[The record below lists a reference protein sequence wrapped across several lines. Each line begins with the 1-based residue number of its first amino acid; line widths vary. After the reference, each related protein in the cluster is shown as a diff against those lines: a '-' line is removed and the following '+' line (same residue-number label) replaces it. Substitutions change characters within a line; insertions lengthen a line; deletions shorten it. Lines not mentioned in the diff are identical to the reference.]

1 MEPSANYNITN
12 QMTIRQMSLYNPEQD
27 KLAQVLET
35 GLKKHFL
42 TAEVKWVEC
51 PDLTQKPFNLAA
63 PGLCGEPAFI
73 DLGDASYL
81 TSPPKMNR
89 VYDIPNIL
97 KLLEP
102 PYCGSS
108 NSFIFGNSVFRT
120 TFPEDLF
127 ELVINQMMSVTD
139 QEVRD
144 ICNRSHTIYT
154 NARRCNVEKIV
165 TLYNYKFNM
174 QGTFFLCQGLTTK
187 SVLQVYAKT
196 HRPNSQYLDDPSG
209 FINSMQDELQ
219 KTFDATGYYV
229 EIERLSIYS
238 LIKASQCSPKLF
250 YISM

>member
-12 QMTIRQMSLYNPEQD
+12 QMPIRQMSLHNPEED
-27 KLAQVLET
+27 KLAEVLET

-51 PDLTQKPFNLAA
+51 PDLTREPFNLAA

-81 TSPPKMNR
+81 TPPPKMNR
-89 VYDIPNIL
+89 VYDIRNIL
-97 KLLEP
+97 KLLKP
-102 PYCGSS
+102 LNCGSS
-108 NSFIFGNSVFRT
+108 NSFIFGKSVLQT
-120 TFPEDLF
+120 TSAELH

-144 ICNRSHTIYT
+144 IYNRSHIIYM
-154 NARRCNVEKIV
+154 NKQRCNVEEV
-165 TLYNYKFNM
+165 VRFYKHKCNV

-187 SVLQVYAKT
+187 SVLQVHAKT
-196 HRPNSQYLDDPSG
+196 HRSNSQYRHDPSG

-219 KTFDATGYYV
+219 KTFNATGYYV

-238 LIKASQCSPKLF
+238 LFKASQCSPKL
-250 YISM
+250 Y